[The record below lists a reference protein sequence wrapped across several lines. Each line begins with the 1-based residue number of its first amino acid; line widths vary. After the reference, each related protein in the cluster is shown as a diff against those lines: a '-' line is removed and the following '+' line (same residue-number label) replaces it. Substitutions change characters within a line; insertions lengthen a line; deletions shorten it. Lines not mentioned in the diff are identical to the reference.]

1 MNHFRFVDTRE
12 PLLGTL
18 VEIRLTVDR
27 DDEDMAASIV
37 DDAFAMIER
46 LQSLLSAVDRTSELA
61 RWSEGHLDIPGPELT
76 AVLDGALAWQLES
89 DGRFS
94 PLTGM
99 LTTRWR
105 RAEIEGTT
113 PSADE
118 LAELVGLVADVSWR
132 RFGHPEI
139 QLNAYAKG
147 WIVDRVADH
156 VMDRT
161 DDGVVSV
168 VVNAGGDLVHRGEG
182 ELEVGVEDPFLIDE
196 GEPPL
201 GSVIL
206 RDAGLATSG
215 RRRRGFL
222 VGERWYSHVIDP
234 RTGAPVDHIESITVV
249 ADDAATADVL
259 CTVLGVEPIETAMT
273 EAEHRGVRCVIVAP
287 DAMVHTI

>member
-1 MNHFRFVDTRE
+1 MSHFRFVDTRE

-18 VEIRLTVDR
+18 VEMRLTVDR
-27 DDEDMAASIV
+27 DDEAMAGAIV

-61 RWSEGHLDIPGPELT
+61 RWSEGHLDVPGPELT
-76 AVLDGALAWQLES
+76 EVLDGALAWQLES
-89 DGRFS
+89 QGRFS
-94 PLTGM
+94 PLAGM
-99 LTTRWR
+99 LTTRWK
-105 RAEIEGTT
+105 RAEIEGIV
-113 PSADE
+113 PSDDE
-118 LAELVGLVADVSWR
+118 LSELAGLVAATSWR
-132 RFGHPEI
+132 EHRHPEL

-147 WIVDRVADH
+147 WIVDRVAEH
-156 VMDRT
+156 VMGRT

-222 VGERWYSHVIDP
+222 VGDRWYAHVLDP
-234 RTGAPVDHIESITVV
+234 RTGHPVDHIESITVV
-249 ADDAATADVL
+249 ADDATTADVL
-259 CTVLGVEPIETAMT
+259 CTVLGVEPIELALT
-273 EAEHRGVRCVIVAP
+273 EAERRGVRCVIVAP

>member
-27 DDEDMAASIV
+27 DDETRAGAIV
-37 DDAFAMIER
+37 DGAFAEIER
-46 LQSLLSAVDRTSELA
+46 LQSVFSAVDRTSELA
-61 RWSEGHLDIPGPELT
+61 RWCDGALAEPGPELSE
-76 AVLDGALAWQLES
+76 VLDGALGWQVES
-89 DGRFS
+89 QGRFT
-94 PLTGM
+94 PLAGL
-99 LTTRWR
+99 LTSRWR
-105 RAEIEGTT
+105 RAEVEGVV
-113 PSADE
+113 PSRDE
-118 LAELVGLVADVSWR
+118 LSSIVAEIESTHWR
-132 RFGHPEI
+132 ERGHPEL

-147 WIVDRVADH
+147 WIVDRVAER

-182 ELEVGVEDPFLIDE
+182 ELEVGVENPFLLDE

-215 RRRRGFL
+215 RRRRGFR
-222 VGERWYSHVIDP
+222 VGDEWYSHVLDP
-234 RTGAPVDHIESITVV
+234 RTGHPVDHMESITVV
-249 ADDAATADVL
+249 ADDACAADVL
-259 CTVLGVEPIETAMT
+259 CTVLGVDPVESAMA
-273 EAEHRGVRCVIVAP
+273 EAERRGVRCVIVAP
-287 DAMVHTI
+287 DGTVRTI